1 MEKVFENK
9 ASAVAAVQ
17 MEHVWS
23 FAYKN
28 VDTEGN
34 VSEIFRCNKVK
45 KRGEQC
51 AAGVYLHYPSI
62 TSEVHLYRSQL
73 AHTCNVIVTRVKS
86 KMSNE
91 VKEEIKSLFN
101 FDSKIKPKKILD
113 ILIKKQVTLPSKTE
127 LNNYLSSLR
136 KVKYGS
142 NVMSLGELENF
153 CLQNSKVPDD
163 VDAAFVVSYQVVYE
177 EQPFF
182 RFFVSTKTL
191 LKLSCDA
198 NHIHADATYKL
209 VWQGFP
215 VLLLGTTDRDRVFHV
230 FGLSVCSK
238 EQTEDFIFLFK
249 TIKSAD
255 QDIFQKS
262 IAPKYLVCDAAKS
275 IQNAFINVFG
285 SDVTIIMCWAHMK
298 KCVQKKAEQLVH
310 PKEKRNEILKDID
323 LLQQK
328 FMEYFQHEWLECN
341 PNWFEGVSKLVP
353 STNNALESFNRVIK
367 DENTLRER
375 LPLSRFAVVLKEYI
389 NTVHC
394 KCKNNA
400 CSSYAKLRFMD
411 QSLSMG

>member
-1 MEKVFENK
+1 MEDVPDYETSSESESEEAITKRRKKVDKQWEMEKVFENK

-17 MEHVWS
+17 MEQVWS
-23 FAYKN
+23 FTYKN

-45 KRGEQC
+45 KRAEQC
-51 AAGVYLHYPSI
+51 AAGVYLHYPST

-86 KMSNE
+86 KISNE

-101 FDSKIKPKKILD
+101 FDSKIKPKKVLD
-113 ILIKKQVTLPSKTE
+113 ILIKKQIALPSKTQ

-153 CLQNSKVPDD
+153 CLENAKVPDD
-163 VDAAFVVSYQVVYE
+163 VDAAFVVSYQVGYE

-182 RFFVSTKTL
+182 RFFVSTKNL

-198 NHIHADATYKL
+198 HHIHADATYKL

-215 VLLLGTTDRDRVFHV
+215 VLLLGTTDRDRIFHI
-230 FGLSVCSK
+230 FGLAVCSK
-238 EQTEDFIFLFK
+238 EQTEKFVFLFK
-249 TIKSAD
+249 AIKSAD

-262 IAPKYLVCDAAKS
+262 ICPKYLVCDSAKS

-285 SDVTIIMCWAHMK
+285 SDVTIIMC
-298 KCVQKKAEQLVH
+298 
-310 PKEKRNEILKDID
+310 
-323 LLQQK
+323 
-328 FMEYFQHEWLECN
+328 
-341 PNWFEGVSKLVP
+341 
-353 STNNALESFNRVIK
+353 
-367 DENTLRER
+367 
-375 LPLSRFAVVLKEYI
+375 
-389 NTVHC
+389 
-394 KCKNNA
+394 
-400 CSSYAKLRFMD
+400 
-411 QSLSMG
+411 